1 MRQAFPRSNY
11 ISLLQ
16 TSGEVKTVMG
26 GIDSR
31 TGTGVSIIS
40 YVVLAPL
47 RYVGLFTSNGG

>member
-1 MRQAFPRSNY
+1 MRQAFPHSNY

-40 YVVLAPL
+40 YVVLDHYAM
-47 RYVGLFTSNGG
+47 